1 MPLVASAPAVKTITY
16 SNSQVK
22 IKDLLGVNTV
32 VDEGMVEWKV
42 LDSFGRKVVI
52 CLKGYHVPA
61 ASVCLLSP
69 QSLFRTVGSKGT
81 QDMDSYILHLNN
93 VNGTSPVA
101 SYGWANL
108 PMLWSCR
115 IWCKMRL
122 FLRDEL
128 CLQCFGQ
135 RHLDTEGAWREKS
148 EHLSGP
154 ERHAS
159 LSNVH
164 NLA

>member
-1 MPLVASAPAVKTITY
+1 VENGCFPAIVESIYQSISTAAPPLIVDTGASCCISPCREDFITY

-42 LDSFGRKVVI
+42 LDSFGRKVII

-115 IWCKMRL
+115 MVQNEVVSTR
-122 FLRDEL
+122 
-128 CLQCFGQ
+128 
-135 RHLDTEGAWREKS
+135 
-148 EHLSGP
+148 
-154 ERHAS
+154 
-159 LSNVH
+159 
-164 NLA
+164 